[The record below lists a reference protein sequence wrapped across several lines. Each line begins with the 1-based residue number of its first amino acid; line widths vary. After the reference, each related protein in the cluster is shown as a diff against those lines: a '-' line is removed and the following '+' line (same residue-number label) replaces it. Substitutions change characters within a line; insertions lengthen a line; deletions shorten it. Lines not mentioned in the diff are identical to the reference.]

1 MCTDHDHQGL
11 IRDVGLTRREFVM
24 GLGGLAVASSV
35 GSTASAAEATSAAA
49 TKAAGKGTATNV
61 VERDI
66 EVPTAHGTA
75 DAALFY
81 PPGKGQWPAVLVW
94 PDILGLRPVFREL
107 GRRLAAQGYTV
118 LVPNPFYR
126 SKRAPVVEGIFD
138 FGNPA
143 DRAKVFAMRGAMSD
157 AGIDSDSI
165 AFLKFLDAQPQTNRR
180 RKAGVHGYCMGGP
193 LSFRTAAA
201 APERI
206 GAVASFHGAGLVTAE
221 PSSPHLLIATTQ
233 AEYLVAIAKNDDAKE
248 PAAKETLQATFK
260 AAGRPAT
267 VEVYQANHGWCVF
280 GGQSHHEAEAERAWT
295 ELGKLYARSL
305 KGAR

>member
-35 GSTASAAEATSAAA
+35 GSTASAAEATPAAA

-61 VERDI
+61 VERDV

-75 DAALFY
+75 DAVLFH
-81 PPGKGQWPAVLVW
+81 PAGKGQWPAVLVW

-126 SKRAPVVEGIFD
+126 SKRAPVVEGTFD

-143 DRAKVFAMRGAMSD
+143 DRAMVFALRGAMSD
-157 AGIDSDSI
+157 AGIDSDST
-165 AFLKFLDAQPQTNRR
+165 AYLKFLDAQPQTNRR

-201 APERI
+201 VPERI

-221 PSSPHLLIATTQ
+221 PSSPHLLIAKTQ
-233 AEYLVAIAKNDDAKE
+233 AAFLVAVAKNDDAKE

-280 GGQSHHEAEAERAWT
+280 GGQSYDEPEAERAWAA
-295 ELGKLYARSL
+295 LGKLYASTL
-305 KGAR
+305 K